1 MTFSLTSIR
10 HLLIDLDG
18 VLYRGNAALPGAQ
31 GFTTWLRDRDIA
43 FRLVTNNS
51 TLTPRQYVE
60 KLAGMGIQV
69 EADEIFT
76 SALAV
81 NLYLEQAGA
90 RGMRA
95 LLIGEAGLHDAAVR
109 AGLDVVADRPADW
122 VILGLDRQAT
132 YHDFAVAT
140 LAIRDGARLLASNA
154 DASFPT
160 EQGLVPGAGA
170 LLALLT
176 TATGVTPTIVGKP
189 EPLML
194 ELAMRQMGGT
204 LSDTAMLGDRLDTD
218 IEAANRLGIGSIM
231 VLTGVSSEA
240 DLEGCHWQ
248 PDLVVSG
255 LPELER
261 RWQKAA

>member
-1 MTFSLTSIR
+1 
-10 HLLIDLDG
+10 
-18 VLYRGNAALPGAQ
+18 
-31 GFTTWLRDRDIA
+31 
-43 FRLVTNNS
+43 
-51 TLTPRQYVE
+51 
-60 KLAGMGIQV
+60 
-69 EADEIFT
+69 
-76 SALAV
+76 
-81 NLYLEQAGA
+81 
-90 RGMRA
+90 MRA